1 MSNNFNKVLYGGI
14 KYEQS
19 NEQANYVIQIN
30 NMYQELI
37 NEQSNEGLFY
47 TREQID
53 KMSTDEY
60 LKNEKAIDFQLK
72 TIGIPSQVQANQAVQ
87 SGGMIYVQAYTR
99 ADGMEVK
106 GYYRSLR

>member
-14 KYEQS
+14 TYEQS
-19 NEQANYVIQIN
+19 SEQANYVIQIN
-30 NMYQELI
+30 NMYQELL

-53 KMSTDEY
+53 KMTTDEY

-72 TIGIPSQVQANQAVQ
+72 TIGIPSQVQANQAIQ

-99 ADGMEVK
+99 ADGTEVK
-106 GYYRSLR
+106 GYYRSTR

>member
-60 LKNEKAIDFQLK
+60 LKNEPMIMQQLK

-87 SGGMIYVQAYTR
+87 SGGMIYIQAYTR
-99 ADGMEVK
+99 TDGTEVK